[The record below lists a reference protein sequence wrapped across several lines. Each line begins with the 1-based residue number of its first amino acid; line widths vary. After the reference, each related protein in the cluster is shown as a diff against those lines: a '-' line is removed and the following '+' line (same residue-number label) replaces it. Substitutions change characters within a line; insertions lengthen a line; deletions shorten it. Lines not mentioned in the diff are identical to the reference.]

1 MASQYLKEKYK
12 DVKPDEPISY
22 TRKEKIANWWYYNKW
37 FVIGGAIILAIVANI
52 MYHILGFGEVRVDY
66 YIAYVGY
73 ANLPKQTVSALENA
87 IADLASDSNS
97 DGKVVVRINQYPE
110 VSAAFVSTVLA
121 DLERGESCFF
131 LLEDP
136 ESFQEKYQILRVLD
150 EELYYLPWA
159 SCPVLTSLELGDYQS
174 VILDKKVS
182 GSSQALLSGLYLAR
196 RDFRTENSP
205 SNMADYD
212 VLWETL
218 TKGAK
223 E

>member
-37 FVIGGAIILAIVANI
+37 FVIGGVIILAIVANI
-52 MYHILGFGEVRVDY
+52 VYHMLGFGEVKVDY
-66 YIAYVGY
+66 YVAYVGSTD
-73 ANLPKQTVSALENA
+73 LPRQTVSALENA
-87 IADLASDSNS
+87 IAAIAADSNN
-97 DGKVVVRINQYPE
+97 DGKVIVRINQYADVSA
-110 VSAAFVSTVLA
+110 VSAATLLA
-121 DLERGESCFF
+121 DFERGESCFF

-136 ESFQEKYQILRVLD
+136 EAFQEKYRILRALD
-150 EELYYLPWA
+150 EDLYYLPWE

-182 GSSQALLSGLYLAR
+182 GSSQELLSGLYLAR
-196 RDFRTENSP
+196 RDFRAENAP
-205 SNMADYD
+205 SNMAYYD
-212 VLWETL
+212 TLWDTL